1 MQICALHVVSAN
13 SKQLFSP
20 HTRMSLQLENRWRGN
35 THHYVRWSDDSRQ
48 VIRLYKPR
56 LQQQLVLSPR
66 CGHLKGNGGVKAVT
80 ADSNSISFSRLC
92 RSAID
97 HHRHSINTGQCA
109 ISRVVNLGAGVTFAR
124 QPHVATGETSLHTP
138 TRVDHAA
145 TSASAISQLLNYL
158 IIRFYCIFNG
168 NLNIRTTFA
177 CASLRAIGS
186 GNCLSNSRVRFTRF
200 SNVLPS
206 CISQRL
212 R

>member
-1 MQICALHVVSAN
+1 MGEDRES
-13 SKQLFSP
+13 
-20 HTRMSLQLENRWRGN
+20 RWRESYGL
-35 THHYVRWSDDSRQ
+35 TTCDPQSV
-48 VIRLYKPR
+48 P
-56 LQQQLVLSPR
+56 
-66 CGHLKGNGGVKAVT
+66 
-80 ADSNSISFSRLC
+80 ADSNSISFGKLC

-124 QPHVATGETSLHTP
+124 QLHVATGETSLHTP

>member
-20 HTRMSLQLENRWRGN
+20 HTRMSLQLENRWREN

-80 ADSNSISFSRLC
+80 ADSNSISFRRLC

-97 HHRHSINTGQCA
+97 HRRRSTSTGQCA
-109 ISRVVNLGAGVTFAR
+109 IGRSGQFGV
-124 QPHVATGETSLHTP
+124 G
-138 TRVDHAA
+138 
-145 TSASAISQLLNYL
+145 
-158 IIRFYCIFNG
+158 G
-168 NLNIRTTFA
+168 N
-177 CASLRAIGS
+177 
-186 GNCLSNSRVRFTRF
+186 
-200 SNVLPS
+200 
-206 CISQRL
+206 RL
-212 R
+212 WEQANE